1 MTVRRSGSP
10 GPAPIR
16 KTFPER
22 MAIRKLLLKSR
33 DRNGCAG
40 LADLADLKIGH
51 YTTKKLA

>member
-1 MTVRRSGSP
+1 LMVRRSGSP